1 MDDDIENSH
10 TAVTRPAR
18 HLDTEV
24 EKGIEDKLDLAKGE
38 LFLIVEQ
45 KLQKDREGF
54 NQRTMD
60 KLKADLS
67 GTGISW
73 EVFEDEIEQV
83 VDDLRDDIEQ
93 LIGDGRFDGRL
104 RNITTPE
111 KYNALRSKILE
122 WYRLTQE
129 NDPSIKGYVYNPSRA
144 IDLIVNASLTTT
156 ATSEAHVYGI
166 GGLSSSGYLREPI
179 SISPDPTEPVGIGLK
194 RLRAYRAIKEMPN
207 EAALFF
213 LAETQRLGSS
223 EMVEKLLDTGSIF
236 RTDSMRIQR
245 EGNEISIKFL
255 DYLSHPTKVP
265 WWIQEG
271 VKENKIY
278 SPKSDDQ
285 AIVIDLTKLDQLESF
300 DHESEVD
307 KLKSKAHLDELW
319 EKYGKRL
326 KRAK

>member
-73 EVFEDEIEQV
+73 EVFED
-83 VDDLRDDIEQ
+83 DIEQ

-129 NDPSIKGYVYNPSRA
+129 NDPSIKGYVY
-144 IDLIVNASLTTT
+144 
-156 ATSEAHVYGI
+156 
-166 GGLSSSGYLREPI
+166 
-179 SISPDPTEPVGIGLK
+179 
-194 RLRAYRAIKEMPN
+194 
-207 EAALFF
+207 
-213 LAETQRLGSS
+213 
-223 EMVEKLLDTGSIF
+223 
-236 RTDSMRIQR
+236 
-245 EGNEISIKFL
+245 
-255 DYLSHPTKVP
+255 
-265 WWIQEG
+265 
-271 VKENKIY
+271 
-278 SPKSDDQ
+278 
-285 AIVIDLTKLDQLESF
+285 
-300 DHESEVD
+300 
-307 KLKSKAHLDELW
+307 
-319 EKYGKRL
+319 
-326 KRAK
+326 